1 MSLFYHKTCKTIQN
15 LFNNMVIAVNG
26 SQPLAV
32 ATLERSRLAT
42 FLAKN
47 CIVGFV
53 SFVAR
58 KSTKSSL
65 FTCLRQFSC
74 IIAAKYATIWIQ

>member
-32 ATLERSRLAT
+32 ATWKGAGWRLS
-42 FLAKN
+42 LQK
-47 CIVGFV
+47 IVLWV
-53 SFVAR
+53 
-58 KSTKSSL
+58 L
-65 FTCLRQFSC
+65 
-74 IIAAKYATIWIQ
+74 